1 MKNSFAFLFFLFS
14 TPFLQAQMVEELS
27 APTQRSVPEDNYWH
41 VPETG
46 DTLKLSDVSTRF
58 GFIDDFYYASHIPNP
73 NLWEDRDV
81 FVNYTYGIGMPS
93 LGVATFDGLDE
104 NGRAYDITAGQVS
117 RECDRLT
124 SRHLDLSGMSDVY
137 LSFLYQEGGNGEQ
150 PSNIDSLRLQFQ
162 APGDSIWTS
171 VWNTIGGAGPY
182 ESFKGV
188 VVPVDR
194 PEWLQKGFRF
204 RFTNFGNPGG
214 AFDVWNIDYVILNQG
229 RDSTDTLITDVAYVR
244 QHQTLIRNGF
254 ESMPWWVYGANPSA
268 YNRSSVNQAY
278 MRNVPPG
285 SVTLLLSGYTLS
297 GQGLNVFTAPNIND
311 GAGHDQLSYQT
322 VTWDQ
327 AINPFDAGLSP
338 INDAFTLE
346 MQSFFTGTAQGLR
359 RSDTLKHEQ
368 FFGNYYAYDDG
379 TAERA
384 YGIANQPGAISL
396 TSYEVLESDSL
407 KGIYLY
413 FQPASVDARNNAFQ
427 IIIYEYINGVPGA
440 VLYES
445 DSLYTPRFSE
455 HNQFIPYPL
464 EEPFF
469 MPSGTYFIGTKQ
481 RDAQK
486 LNVGFDMNNT
496 GRSDLVYGDG
506 TNWFP
511 TIFSGSLMLRP
522 YFRFQAPE
530 ISVKNED
537 KPGKWRVYPNPTQG
551 RIRVE
556 IPDEME
562 HAYSVRDL
570 QGRIVAYGRIRSGD
584 EIQLNQLALG
594 TYLLLD
600 GDTGQLRHKLILI
613 AQ

>member
-1 MKNSFAFLFFLFS
+1 MRKPLTLWLLFFV
-14 TPFLQAQMVEELS
+14 TPFLQAQMVEEFDV
-27 APTQRSVPEDNYWH
+27 PTQRSMPADTYWS
-41 VPETG
+41 VPETT
-46 DTLKLSDVSTRF
+46 DTLSLSDISTRF
-58 GFIDDFYYASHIPNP
+58 GFIDDFYYTSHVPNP

-81 FVNYTYGIGMPS
+81 FVNFTYGIGMPS

-104 NGRAYDITAGQVS
+104 NGRAYDITAGQIS

-137 LSFLYQEGGNGEQ
+137 LSFLYQEAGNGER

-171 VWNTIGGAGPY
+171 VWSTIGGSGPY
-182 ESFKGV
+182 ESFIGV
-188 VVPVDR
+188 VVPVNR

-204 RFTNFGNPGG
+204 RFTNFGNPSG
-214 AFDVWNIDYVILNQG
+214 AFDVWNIDYVILNEG
-229 RDSTDTLITDVAYVR
+229 RDSTDTLIADVAYVR
-244 QHQTLIRNGF
+244 QHQTLVQNGY
-254 ESMPWWVYGANPSA
+254 ESMPWWVYANSPSS

-285 SVTLLLSGYTLS
+285 SVTLLLSGYSLT
-297 GQGLNVFTAPNIND
+297 GQGLNEFTGPNIND

-327 AINPFDAGLSP
+327 SISAFDANLDP
-338 INDAFTLE
+338 INDTFSLE
-346 MQSFFTGTAQGLR
+346 IQSFFTGTAQGLR
-359 RSDTLKHEQ
+359 RSDTLKHRQ
-368 FFGNYYAYDDG
+368 YFGNYYAYDDG

-407 KGIYLY
+407 KGVYIY

-427 IIIYEYINGVPGA
+427 IIIYEYNNGVPGE

-445 DSLYTPRFSE
+445 DSMFVPRFSE

-481 RDAQK
+481 RDVQK
-486 LNVGFDMNNT
+486 LNIGFDMNNI

-511 TIFSGSLMLRP
+511 SIFSGSLMFRP
-522 YFRFQAPE
+522 YFRFEAHE
-530 ISVKNED
+530 ISVAKEKMSN
-537 KPGKWRVYPNPTQG
+537 GWRIYPNPTNG
-551 RIRVE
+551 RIRVD
-556 IPDEME
+556 IPDQTE
-562 HAYSVRDL
+562 HAYVLRDL
-570 QGRIVAYGRIRSGD
+570 QGRIVDRGTLHSGD
-584 EIQLNQLALG
+584 DIHLNHLSPG
-594 TYLLLD
+594 TYLLFD
-600 GDTGQLRHKLILI
+600 GETGQLRQKLIYI
-613 AQ
+613 PQ